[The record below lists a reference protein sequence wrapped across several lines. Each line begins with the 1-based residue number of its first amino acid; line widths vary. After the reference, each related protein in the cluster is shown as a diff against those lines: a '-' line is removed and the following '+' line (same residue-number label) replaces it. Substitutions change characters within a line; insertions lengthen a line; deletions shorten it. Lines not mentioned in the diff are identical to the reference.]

1 MRRIL
6 PSSLT
11 ARLVVTAV
19 ALVAL
24 VSLLIAAATTLGAR
38 SYLTSRLDTAV
49 RQSHERALDA
59 LTRGR
64 PLEPDRGERHEA
76 PGEDRS
82 ERPNI
87 EDAFGQ
93 SAGTL
98 TAYITTGDAGGDVIT
113 SRGERPALSPSV
125 LGTLG
130 KVTADQ
136 QPHTVDLPALG
147 GYRVMASDLGPITLV
162 TGLPTADVDST
173 LSSLVGWELLFTLL
187 GVAAAGGAALVVV
200 RRQLRPL
207 REVAQTAHDVAGLPL
222 SEGEIGV
229 TARVPERLTDVHTEV
244 GQVGS
249 ALNTLLG
256 HVEGALDARHR
267 SEQQVRQFVAD
278 ASHELRTPLAT
289 IHGYAELTRRTSPP
303 DPEKLARAMAKVE
316 SEASRMSS
324 LVEDLLLLARL
335 DAGRPLERNKVDLT
349 KLVLESV
356 ADARVVA
363 PGHRWV
369 LDLDDEPVT
378 VTGDERRLHQVVT
391 NLLSNA
397 RRHTPAGTT
406 VTVGVHDG
414 TGSDRAVV
422 TVQDDGPGIPEQLKG
437 SVFKRFTR
445 GDSARTRD
453 SGGAGLGLSLAQA
466 IAAAHQGDLAVSSR
480 PGSTCF
486 TLTLPRDGMAT
497 TAETQGVGVVPRHG

>member
-1 MRRIL
+1 MRRL
-6 PSSLT
+6 RPSSLT

-24 VSLLIAAATTLGAR
+24 ISLLIAAATTVGIR
-38 SYLTSRLDTAV
+38 SYLTGRLDTEV
-49 RQSHERALDA
+49 GQSHERAFGA
-59 LTRGR
+59 LTRGV
-64 PLEPDRGERHEA
+64 PQERHDDEG
-76 PGEDRS
+76 GEDHP
-82 ERPNI
+82 ERPEV

-93 SAGTL
+93 GAGTL
-98 TAYITTGDAGGDVIT
+98 TAYLTSTGAAGHVIT
-113 SRGERPALSPSV
+113 SGGGRLAVSSAGLE
-125 LGTLG
+125 TLG
-130 KVTADQ
+130 KVSSDGR
-136 QPHTVDLPALG
+136 PHTVDLPDLG
-147 GYRVMASDLGPITLV
+147 SFRVQVSDLGSVTLV
-162 TGLPTADVDST
+162 TGLPTAGVDNT
-173 LSSLVGWELLFTLL
+173 IRSLVGWEVLFTVL
-187 GVAAAGGAALVVV
+187 GVAAAGGLALIVV

-207 REVAQTAHDVAGLPL
+207 REVAQTAHEVAALPL
-222 SEGEIGV
+222 AKGEIGV
-229 TARVPERLTDVHTEV
+229 TARVPGRLTDEHTEV
-244 GQVGS
+244 GQVGA

-289 IHGYAELTRRTSPP
+289 IQGYAELSRRTSPS
-303 DPEKLARAMAKVE
+303 DVQQLTQAMGKVE

-335 DAGRPLERNKVDLT
+335 DAGRPLERNEVDLT

-363 PGHRWV
+363 PGHRWM
-369 LDLDDEPVT
+369 LDLDDEPVA
-378 VTGDERRLHQVVT
+378 VTGDERRLHQVIT
-391 NLLSNA
+391 NLLANA
-397 RRHTPAGTT
+397 RRHTPPGTT
-406 VTVGVHDG
+406 VTVGVHG
-414 TGSDRAVV
+414 GNGEGPAEV
-422 TVQDDGPGIPEQLKG
+422 TVHDNGPGIPEHLQG

-466 IAAAHQGDLAVSSR
+466 ISAAHGGDLVVSSS

-486 TLTLPRDGMAT
+486 TLTLPRNGHGG
-497 TAETQGVGVVPRHG
+497 TAGPAR

>member
-1 MRRIL
+1 
-6 PSSLT
+6 
-11 ARLVVTAV
+11 
-19 ALVAL
+19 
-24 VSLLIAAATTLGAR
+24 
-38 SYLTSRLDTAV
+38 
-49 RQSHERALDA
+49 
-59 LTRGR
+59 
-64 PLEPDRGERHEA
+64 
-76 PGEDRS
+76 
-82 ERPNI
+82 
-87 EDAFGQ
+87 
-93 SAGTL
+93 
-98 TAYITTGDAGGDVIT
+98 
-113 SRGERPALSPSV
+113 
-125 LGTLG
+125 
-130 KVTADQ
+130 
-136 QPHTVDLPALG
+136 
-147 GYRVMASDLGPITLV
+147 
-162 TGLPTADVDST
+162 
-173 LSSLVGWELLFTLL
+173 
-187 GVAAAGGAALVVV
+187 
-200 RRQLRPL
+200 
-207 REVAQTAHDVAGLPL
+207 
-222 SEGEIGV
+222 
-229 TARVPERLTDVHTEV
+229 
-244 GQVGS
+244 
-249 ALNTLLG
+249 
-256 HVEGALDARHR
+256 
-267 SEQQVRQFVAD
+267 
-278 ASHELRTPLAT
+278 
-289 IHGYAELTRRTSPP
+289 
-303 DPEKLARAMAKVE
+303 
-316 SEASRMSS
+316 MSS

-414 TGSDRAVV
+414 TDSDRAVV